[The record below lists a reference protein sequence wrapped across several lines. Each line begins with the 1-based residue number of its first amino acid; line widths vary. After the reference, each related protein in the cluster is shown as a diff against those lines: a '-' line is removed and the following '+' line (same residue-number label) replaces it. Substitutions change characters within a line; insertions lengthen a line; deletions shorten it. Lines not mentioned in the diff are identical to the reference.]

1 MRNTHRTVRRCIGDE
16 VREFE
21 GLAKGGDTVKGPRPK
36 TVGKTG
42 ECDEAG
48 VLRGAHP
55 NGTDMD
61 NDNTNYKGSRGVYR
75 DRLSGSHM

>member
-1 MRNTHRTVRRCIGDE
+1 MRNTHGAVKRSIGDE

-36 TVGKTG
+36 VVRKTG

-48 VLRGAHP
+48 VPRGAHP
-55 NGTDMD
+55 DGTDMD
-61 NDNTNYKGSRGVYR
+61 NDNNNS
-75 DRLSGSHM
+75 